1 MLLDGF
7 WLPLLI
13 KIAAT
18 VSVVLVASYG
28 AERGGPF
35 WGGLICGVPIA
46 SGPAYV
52 MLALHADAAF
62 VAQSALSSY
71 AATTAATLFILAV
84 VRLAP
89 RWSILPTLAGAIAV
103 WLIAILLIR
112 LVTWTALTATIAN
125 GAALTIGWWLSRDA
139 VAGVA
144 VPRPGRSRFDL
155 PLRALA
161 VGLLVAGVV
170 TVSQTIGP
178 SLTGIAL
185 VFPISLLSFT
195 LVIHGRLG
203 GPAAA
208 ATMANALRAM
218 PGFTLAFLVLNLLAP
233 LGVALGLVA
242 ALACSLCYVSGMM
255 AWRAYA
261 PAAASANSQ
270 LRNKRSLGSS

>member
-18 VSVVLVASYG
+18 VSVVLVASYA

-52 MLALHADAAF
+52 MLALHADSAF

-71 AATTAATLFILAV
+71 AGTAAATLFILAV

-89 RWSILPTLAGAIAV
+89 RWSILPTLAGAVAT

-112 LVTWTALTATIAN
+112 LVAWTPLTASLAN
-125 GAALTIGWWLSRDA
+125 IAALTIGWLLSRDA
-139 VAGVA
+139 ITGVA
-144 VPRPGRSRFDL
+144 VPSTRRSRLDL
-155 PLRALA
+155 PLTALSI
-161 VGLLVAGVV
+161 GLLVAGVV
-170 TVSQTIGP
+170 TVSQVIGP

-195 LVIHGRLG
+195 LVIHRRLG

-208 ATMANALRAM
+208 ATMANAMRAM
-218 PGFTLAFLVLNLLAP
+218 PGFALALLVLTVLAPVDVTLA
-233 LGVALGLVA
+233 LVA
-242 ALACSLCYVSGMM
+242 GLAASLSYVSGMM

-261 PAAASANSQ
+261 APAASANSQ
-270 LRNKRSLGSS
+270 VRNKATLRSS